1 MPDDHL
7 TSTSAAAPAA
17 HGETHPTS
25 DVVADAVAR
34 VREDIEAR
42 RARGELPEFTPHEM
56 RRHFDAVVEAYEGM
70 LVEVPPLEFDSIREG
85 RTLTGVVPSTSN
97 VPGGS
102 ALHKVVA
109 KVVGRQ
115 IQGMAQQMRNFGSDL
130 VDRMQ
135 DLDARQER
143 MRKFLL
149 VAHLDRVRQ
158 LEYRVA
164 QLELELERTR
174 SRDADGPFDSAG

>member
-1 MPDDHL
+1 M
-7 TSTSAAAPAA
+7 
-17 HGETHPTS
+17 
-25 DVVADAVAR
+25 
-34 VREDIEAR
+34 
-42 RARGELPEFTPHEM
+42 
-56 RRHFDAVVEAYEGM
+56 
-70 LVEVPPLEFDSIREG
+70 
-85 RTLTGVVPSTSN
+85 
-97 VPGGS
+97 PGGS

-115 IQGMAQQMRNFGSDL
+115 IQGMAQQMRIFGSDL

-135 DLDARQER
+135 HLDDRQER

-164 QLELELERTR
+164 QLELELERAR
-174 SRDADGPFDSAG
+174 GRGADGPDDTLPG